1 MSKLS
6 LSAILVV
13 EGAMDQAFLSNF
25 IDCEFVQT
33 NGSAVSRETIDYL
46 KEASKTR
53 QIVVLTD
60 PDSPGNLIRSRIA
73 AEVPTC
79 MHAFVRKEHSI
90 KGKKVGVAES
100 TKEEVLLALS
110 HLVPE
115 PHDVGGLTMMDLE
128 ELGLTGGC
136 DSKEIRDRVAERLHL
151 GHVNAKMFLK
161 RANALHLTKEDLRRA
176 IDGA

>member
-1 MSKLS
+1 MSKLT

-33 NGSAVSRETIDYL
+33 NGSAVSRETIEYL

-53 QIVVLTD
+53 QIVILTD

-79 MHAFVRKEHSI
+79 LHAFVRKERSI

-110 HLVPE
+110 HLVPA
-115 PHDVGGLTMMDLE
+115 PHDLGGLTMTDLE
-128 ELGLTGGC
+128 ELGLTGNAN
-136 DSKEIRDRVAERLHL
+136 SREMRDRVAERLHL

-161 RANALHLTKEDLRRA
+161 RANALNLTKEDLRRA

>member
-1 MSKLS
+1 MSKLT

-46 KEASKTR
+46 KEASKT
-53 QIVVLTD
+53 ILTD

-79 MHAFVRKEHSI
+79 LHAFVRKEHSI

-110 HLVPE
+110 HLVPA
-115 PHDVGGLTMMDLE
+115 PHDVGGLTMTDLE
-128 ELGLTGGC
+128 ELGLSGNAN
-136 DSKEIRDRVAERLHL
+136 SVELRDRVAERLHL

-161 RANALHLTKEDLRRA
+161 RANALNLTKEDLRRA